1 MLARSLTALRK
12 VGSSVVDAS
21 TGQVVPPNMFRAAQ
35 KSLTD
40 PKTKGMTP
48 VGSIE
53 EAALVKPFKK
63 AVQEYEERT
72 GQKIPKQ
79 GLIPFME
86 FVRRE
91 SPNLGKMLDSPDKN
105 TFNTGLRILK
115 LLGEPVRA
123 GGVGPKGGPLKKK
136 DINIFADAFVNA
148 PGRDKIIAE
157 SAAARKLGP
166 NESWT
171 LVDRT
176 NPMKAFSGI
185 PDRILNRRY
194 DLVAQRNPKALKD
207 LKDGLNKLNE
217 AMDRAVRPKGK
228 LVNTYNRTFK
238 GERRQLT
245 LNDLRR
251 EVTAKTEGTL
261 PVIKKEPGRTRAHK
275 SDPFVSTEDDVTTRQ
290 GLVALGRKDPEAY
303 RKIEEKVIVDLN
315 KFNKKFPLG
324 KETNSAQA
332 AQEEIEKIFKRPFY
346 KNSEANR
353 QLFMDKIPA
362 SRGIPDDFHSYTTL
376 QKLQKQQS
384 GGRRSAGEE
393 QSYRKY
399 DSGGDYIDVSGAEET
414 FAFGEKG
421 QGSGIRAGLPN
432 FPIRSGMIDVKN
444 YVRDT
449 YDAGDAQRIMRILDG
464 PTYEMVDLKRTSMFQ
479 KLVDEVGKDEAQKLR
494 TMAGNV
500 NLIPF

>member
-12 VGSSVVDAS
+12 VGSSVVDAT
-21 TGQVVPPNMFRAAQ
+21 TGEVIPPYMLRAAQ

-40 PKTKGMTP
+40 TKTKGMTP
-48 VGSIE
+48 LGSLE

-63 AVQEYEERT
+63 AVQDVEEYT

-115 LLGEPVRA
+115 LLGEPVKGA
-123 GGVGPKGGPLKKK
+123 GVGPKGGPLRKK
-136 DINIFADAFVNA
+136 DINIFADAFINA

-157 SAAARKLGP
+157 SAAARELGP
-166 NESWT
+166 NLSWT
-171 LVDRT
+171 LIDRT
-176 NPMKAFSGI
+176 NPMKAFGGI
-185 PDRILNRRY
+185 PDRVLNQRY
-194 DLVAQRNPKALKD
+194 DVVAQRNPKALKD
-207 LKDGLNKLNE
+207 LKDGLNKLNK
-217 AMDRAVRPKGK
+217 AMEQSVRPKGK
-228 LVNTYNRTFK
+228 K
-238 GERRQLT
+238 GKRKKLT

-261 PVIKKEPGRTRAHK
+261 PAFKKETAGRTRAHK

-303 RKIEEKVIVDLN
+303 RKIEERVIVDLN
-315 KFNKKFPLG
+315 KFNKKFPLR
-324 KETNSAQA
+324 KETSSLESTAQA
-332 AQEEIEKIFKRPFY
+332 FEIEKIFKKPFY

-362 SRGIPDDFHSYTTL
+362 SRGVPDDFHSYTTL

-399 DSGGDYIDVSGAEET
+399 DSGGDYIDVSGAEPT
-414 FAFGEKG
+414 YAFGEKA

-432 FPIRSGMIDVKN
+432 FPIRSGIMDVKN

-449 YDAGDAQRIMRILDG
+449 YDAGDAQTIMRILDG
-464 PTYEMVDLKRTSMFQ
+464 PAYEMVDFKRTSMFQ